1 MEFFVKSGSPE
12 KQKTGCLIVGVFE
25 SRKLSAPAQ
34 QIDDISEGYINSIV
48 KRGDMEGKFGQTLLL
63 HSVPGA
69 SCDRVLL
76 VGCGKEREFDAI
88 KYKKICGKVIK
99 LLNETGATDAIN
111 SLPLLNVKGQ
121 ELYSKV
127 RFAVEAANDSLY
139 VFDQLKSE
147 KPETRRP
154 LRKMTLFIE
163 SRGDLPEGEKAIKH
177 ASSITAGQS
186 LTRDLA
192 NLPGNICN
200 PTYLA
205 NTAEELAKEYSSI
218 TTNILDESE
227 LKEMGAGAFVSVS
240 QGSDEPGKLIC
251 MEYNGGTKGDKPLV
265 FVGKGIT
272 FDTGGIS
279 LKPGAKMDEMKF
291 DMGGA
296 ASVFGLIKSVA
307 EMGLPINVIGVVA
320 AAENMPSGNASRPG
334 DVVTS
339 LSGQTIEILNTDAE
353 GRLVLCDVLWY
364 AQERFN
370 PAGVIDLA
378 TLTGAIIIGLG
389 HDNAGVFSNDDTLC
403 NAFLKAAQT
412 EGEGAWRMPLGAGY
426 DKLLKSRIA
435 DMKNIGGR
443 PAGSITAA
451 QFLQRFIKDGTPW
464 IHLDIAGVASVKS
477 ETALAPVGATGWGV
491 AALNRLI
498 SNLYE
503 TE

>member
-25 SRKLSAPAQ
+25 NRKLSAPAQ
-34 QIDDISEGYINSIV
+34 QIDDISEGYVNSIV

-63 HSVPGA
+63 HSVPGT

-147 KPETRRP
+147 KSEARRP

-163 SRGDLPEGEKAIKH
+163 SRADLPEGEKAIKH
-177 ASSITAGQS
+177 ACSIAAGQA

-192 NLPGNICN
+192 NMPGNICN
-200 PTYLA
+200 PRYLA
-205 NTAEELAKEYSSI
+205 GRAEELAKEYSSI

-251 MEYNGGTKGDKPLV
+251 MEYNGGNKGDKPLV

-320 AAENMPSGNASRPG
+320 AAENMPSGKASRPG

-353 GRLVLCDVLWY
+353 GRLVLCDALTY
-364 AQERFN
+364 IDKYDPEI
-370 PAGVIDLA
+370 VIDVA
-378 TLTGAIIIGLG
+378 TLTGAVIVALG
-389 HDNAGVFSNDDTLC
+389 HEASGVMSNNNALANEIETASEMATDRV
-403 NAFLKAAQT
+403 
-412 EGEGAWRMPLGAGY
+412 WRLPIWDEY
-426 DKLLKSRIA
+426 HEQLKSNVA
-435 DMKNIGGR
+435 DFTNLGGM
-443 PAGSITAA
+443 PAGSITAGC
-451 QFLQRFIKDGTPW
+451 FLSKFTKKYRWAHI
-464 IHLDIAGVASVKS
+464 DIAGTAWKS
-477 ETALAPVGATGWGV
+477 GAEKGATGRPV
-491 AALNRLI
+491 PLLSQIVINRAKLG
-498 SNLYE
+498 
-503 TE
+503 

>member
-25 SRKLSAPAQ
+25 SRKLSAQAQ
-34 QIDDISEGYINSIV
+34 QIDDISDGYINAIV

-63 HSVPGA
+63 HNVPGT

-76 VGCGKEREFDAI
+76 VGCGKEREFDAP
-88 KYKKICGKVIK
+88 KYKKICSKVIK
-99 LLNETGATDAIN
+99 LLNETGATDAIS
-111 SLPLLNVKGQ
+111 SLPSLNVKGQ
-121 ELYSKV
+121 DLYAKV
-127 RFAVEAANDSLY
+127 RLAVEAANDSLY
-139 VFDQLKSE
+139 LFDQLKSE

-163 SRGDLPEGEKAIKH
+163 SRADLPESEKAINH
-177 ASSITAGQS
+177 ARSITAGQA

-205 NTAEELAKEYSSI
+205 NTAEQLGKDYSTI
-218 TTNILDESE
+218 TTNIIDEAE

-251 MEYNGGTKGDKPLV
+251 MEYNGGNKGDKPVV

-279 LKPGAKMDEMKF
+279 LKPGAGMDEMKF

-296 ASVFGLIKSVA
+296 ASVFGVMKAVA
-307 EMGLPINVIGVVA
+307 EMNLPINVVGVVA

-353 GRLVLCDVLWY
+353 GRLVLCDALTY
-364 AQERFN
+364 IEKYD
-370 PAGVIDLA
+370 PEIVIDIA
-378 TLTGAIIIGLG
+378 TLTGAVIIALG
-389 HDNAGVFSNDDTLC
+389 HEASGVMSNNNALANEIETASDAANDRV
-403 NAFLKAAQT
+403 
-412 EGEGAWRMPLGAGY
+412 WRLPIWDEY
-426 DKLLKSRIA
+426 HQQLKSNVA
-435 DMKNIGGR
+435 DFTNLGGR
-443 PAGSITAA
+443 PAGSITAGC
-451 QFLQRFIKDGTPW
+451 FLSKFTKKYRWAHI
-464 IHLDIAGVASVKS
+464 DIAGTAWKS
-477 ETALAPVGATGWGV
+477 GAEKGATGRPV
-491 AALNRLI
+491 PLLSQILLNR
-498 SNLYE
+498 SK
-503 TE
+503 

>member
-1 MEFFVKSGSPE
+1 MEFFVKSGNPE

-25 SRKLSAPAQ
+25 SRKLSTAAQ

-63 HSVPGA
+63 HSVPGT

-88 KYKKICGKVIK
+88 KYKDICGKVIK
-99 LLNETGATDAIN
+99 LINETGATDAI
-111 SLPLLNVKGQ
+111 STLPLLNVKGQ

-127 RFAVEAANDSLY
+127 RFAVEAANNSLY
-139 VFDQLKSE
+139 LFEQLKSE
-147 KPETRRP
+147 KSETRRP

-163 SRGDLPEGEKAIKH
+163 SRADLAESENAIRH
-177 ASSITAGQS
+177 AQGITAGQS

-200 PTYLA
+200 PTFLA
-205 NTAEELAKEYSSI
+205 ETAEQLSKDYSAI
-218 TTNILDESE
+218 TTNIIDEAE

-240 QGSDEPGKLIC
+240 QGSDQPGKLIC
-251 MEYNGGTKGDKPLV
+251 MEYNGGEKGDKPIV

-296 ASVFGLIKSVA
+296 ASVFGAMKSVA
-307 EMGLPINVIGVVA
+307 EMGLPINVVGVVA
-320 AAENMPSGNASRPG
+320 AAENMPSGKASRPG

-353 GRLVLCDVLWY
+353 GRLVLCDALTYVDKY
-364 AQERFN
+364 DPEI
-370 PAGVIDLA
+370 VIDIA
-378 TLTGAIIIGLG
+378 TLTGAVIVALG
-389 HDNAGVFSNDDTLC
+389 HEASGVMSNNNSLANEIETASDMATDRV
-403 NAFLKAAQT
+403 
-412 EGEGAWRMPLGAGY
+412 WRLPLWDEY
-426 DKLLKSRIA
+426 HQQLKSNVA
-435 DMKNIGGR
+435 DFTNLGGM
-443 PAGSITAA
+443 PAGTITAGC
-451 QFLQRFIKDGTPW
+451 FLSKFTKKYRWAHI
-464 IHLDIAGVASVKS
+464 DIAGTAWKS
-477 ETALAPVGATGWGV
+477 GAEKGATGRPV
-491 AALNRLI
+491 PLLSQIMLNRVK
-498 SNLYE
+498 
-503 TE
+503 

>member
-63 HSVPGA
+63 HSVPGT

-265 FVGKGIT
+265 FVCKGIT

-353 GRLVLCDVLWY
+353 GRLVLCDALTY
-364 AQERFN
+364 IDKYDPEI
-370 PAGVIDLA
+370 VIDVA
-378 TLTGAIIIGLG
+378 TLTGAVIVALG
-389 HDNAGVFSNDDTLC
+389 HEASGVMSNNNALANEIETASDMATDRV
-403 NAFLKAAQT
+403 
-412 EGEGAWRMPLGAGY
+412 WRLPIWDEY
-426 DKLLKSRIA
+426 HEQLKSNVA
-435 DMKNIGGR
+435 DFTNLGGM
-443 PAGSITAA
+443 PAGSITAGC
-451 QFLQRFIKDGTPW
+451 FLAKFTKKYRWAHI
-464 IHLDIAGVASVKS
+464 DIAGTAWKS
-477 ETALAPVGATGWGV
+477 GAEKGATGRPV
-491 AALNRLI
+491 PLLSQIVINRAK
-498 SNLYE
+498 
-503 TE
+503 

>member
-34 QIDDISEGYINSIV
+34 QIDDISEGYINAIV

-63 HSVPGA
+63 HSVPGT

-177 ASSITAGQS
+177 ACSITAGQA

-205 NTAEELAKEYSSI
+205 NKAEELAKEYSSI

-320 AAENMPSGNASRPG
+320 AAENMPSGKASRPG

-353 GRLVLCDVLWY
+353 GRLVLCDALTY
-364 AQERFN
+364 IDKYDPEI
-370 PAGVIDLA
+370 VIDVA
-378 TLTGAIIIGLG
+378 TLTGAVIVALG
-389 HDNAGVFSNDDTLC
+389 HEASGVMSNNNALANEIETASEMATDRV
-403 NAFLKAAQT
+403 
-412 EGEGAWRMPLGAGY
+412 WRLPIWDEY
-426 DKLLKSRIA
+426 HEQLKSNVA
-435 DMKNIGGR
+435 DFTNLGGM
-443 PAGSITAA
+443 PAGSITAGC
-451 QFLQRFIKDGTPW
+451 FLSKFTKKYRWAHI
-464 IHLDIAGVASVKS
+464 DIAGTAWKS
-477 ETALAPVGATGWGV
+477 GAEKGATGRPV
-491 AALNRLI
+491 PLLSQIVINR
-498 SNLYE
+498 SK
-503 TE
+503 

>member
-1 MEFFVKSGSPE
+1 MTALTPMTFTETDIDQIAGH
-12 KQKTGCLIVGVFE
+12 TGRVAVTVGADGKLNRSARRINKLTKGALERLVASDSFT
-25 SRKLSAPAQ
+25 KLSAGDAVSLGFPTGMAAEAVDVGQ
-34 QIDDISEGYINSIV
+34 LANNADQEALRAAGAALA
-48 KRGDMEGKFGQTLLL
+48 KRRGD
-63 HSVPGA
+63 A
-69 SCDRVLL
+69 DLL
-76 VGCGKEREFDAI
+76 VLTGGLRKTAELCFGLAMRDYTFEDRKSNGKPR
-88 KYKKICGKVIK
+88 
-99 LLNETGATDAIN
+99 
-111 SLPLLNVKGQ
+111 KGQ
-121 ELYSKV
+121 VVIMNSKPEE
-127 RFAVEAANDSLY
+127 VEAAAA
-139 VFDQLKSE
+139 
-147 KPETRRP
+147 P
-154 LRKMTLFIE
+154 LL
-163 SRGDLPEGEKAIKH
+163 AI
-177 ASSITAGQS
+177 ADGAFM
-186 LTRDLA
+186 TRDLTNEPA
-192 NLPGNICN
+192 NIL
-200 PTYLA
+200 TTTEFADRLA
-205 NTAEELAKEYSSI
+205 EMESIGLEVEVLDEAKLEELGMR
-218 TTNILDESE
+218 TL
-227 LKEMGAGAFVSVS
+227 LSVG
-240 QGSDEPGKLIC
+240 QGSASPSYVVVMKW
-251 MEYNGGTKGDKPLV
+251 NGGEKDAAPLAL
-265 FVGKGIT
+265 VGKGVV

-279 LKPGAKMDEMKF
+279 LKPGAGMEDMTM

-296 ASVFGLIKSVA
+296 
-307 EMGLPINVIGVVA
+307 GVVSGVMRSLA
-320 AAENMPSGNASRPG
+320 LRKAKANVVGLVGIVENMPSSTATRPG
-334 DVVTS
+334 DVIKTMKGDTVEV
-339 LSGQTIEILNTDAE
+339 INTDAE

>member
-63 HSVPGA
+63 HSVPGT

-177 ASSITAGQS
+177 ATSITAGQS

-205 NTAEELAKEYSSI
+205 NKAEELAKEYSSI

-353 GRLVLCDVLWY
+353 GRLVLCDALTY
-364 AQERFN
+364 IDKYDPEI
-370 PAGVIDLA
+370 VIDVA
-378 TLTGAIIIGLG
+378 TLTGAVIVALG
-389 HDNAGVFSNDDTLC
+389 HEASGVMSNNNALANEIETASEMATDRV
-403 NAFLKAAQT
+403 
-412 EGEGAWRMPLGAGY
+412 WRLPIWDEY
-426 DKLLKSRIA
+426 HEQLKSNVA
-435 DMKNIGGR
+435 DFTNLGGM
-443 PAGSITAA
+443 PAGSITAGC
-451 QFLQRFIKDGTPW
+451 FLAKFTKKYRWAHI
-464 IHLDIAGVASVKS
+464 DIAGTAWKS
-477 ETALAPVGATGWGV
+477 GAEKGATGRPV
-491 AALNRLI
+491 PLLSQIVINRAK
-498 SNLYE
+498 
-503 TE
+503 

>member
-353 GRLVLCDVLWY
+353 GRLVLCDALTY
-364 AQERFN
+364 IDKYDPEI
-370 PAGVIDLA
+370 VIDVA
-378 TLTGAIIIGLG
+378 TLTGAVIVALG
-389 HDNAGVFSNDDTLC
+389 HEASGVMSNNNALANEIETASDMATDRV
-403 NAFLKAAQT
+403 
-412 EGEGAWRMPLGAGY
+412 WRLPIWDEY
-426 DKLLKSRIA
+426 HEQLKSNVA
-435 DMKNIGGR
+435 DFTNLGGM
-443 PAGSITAA
+443 PAGSITAGC
-451 QFLQRFIKDGTPW
+451 FLAKFTKKYRWAHI
-464 IHLDIAGVASVKS
+464 DIAGTAWKS
-477 ETALAPVGATGWGV
+477 GAEKGATGRPV
-491 AALNRLI
+491 PLLSQIVINRAK
-498 SNLYE
+498 
-503 TE
+503 

>member
-34 QIDDISEGYINSIV
+34 QIDDISDGYINGIV

-63 HSVPGA
+63 HSVPGT

-76 VGCGKEREFDAI
+76 VGCGKEREFDSI
-88 KYKKICGKVIK
+88 KYKKLCGKAIK
-99 LLNETGATDAIN
+99 LINETGATDAIN
-111 SLPLLNVKGQ
+111 SLPLLNVKGIKGQ

-139 VFDQLKSE
+139 LFDQLKSE
-147 KPETRRP
+147 KSETRRP

-163 SRGDLPEGEKAIKH
+163 SRADLAESETAIKH
-177 ASSITAGQS
+177 ACSITAGQA

-205 NTAEELAKEYSSI
+205 NTAEDLAKEYSSI
-218 TTNILDESE
+218 TTNIIDESE
-227 LKEMGAGAFVSVS
+227 LKDMGAGAFVSVS
-240 QGSDEPGKLIC
+240 QGSDQPGKLIC
-251 MEYNGGTKGDKPLV
+251 MEYNGGSKGDKPLV

-296 ASVFGLIKSVA
+296 ASVFGLIKSIA
-307 EMGLPINVIGVVA
+307 EMGLAINVIGVVA

-353 GRLVLCDVLWY
+353 GRLVLCDALTY
-364 AQERFN
+364 IDKYDPEI
-370 PAGVIDLA
+370 VIDIA
-378 TLTGAIIIGLG
+378 TLTGAVIVALG
-389 HDNAGVFSNDDTLC
+389 HEASGVMSNNNTLA
-403 NAFLKAAQT
+403 NEIETASDMANDRV
-412 EGEGAWRMPLGAGY
+412 WRLPIWDEY
-426 DKLLKSRIA
+426 HEQLKSNVA
-435 DMKNIGGR
+435 DFTNLGGM
-443 PAGSITAA
+443 PAGSITAGC
-451 QFLQRFIKDGTPW
+451 FLAKFTKKYRWAHI
-464 IHLDIAGVASVKS
+464 DIAGTAWKS
-477 ETALAPVGATGWGV
+477 GAEKGATGRPV
-491 AALNRLI
+491 PLLSQIVLNRVK
-498 SNLYE
+498 
-503 TE
+503 

>member
-1 MEFFVKSGSPE
+1 MEFFVKSGNPE

-34 QIDDISEGYINSIV
+34 QIDDISDGYINAIV

-63 HSVPGA
+63 HSIPGT

-88 KYKKICGKVIK
+88 KYKEICGKVIK

-111 SLPLLNVKGQ
+111 TLPLLNVKGQ

-127 RFAVEAANDSLY
+127 RFAVEAANNSLY
-139 VFDQLKSE
+139 LFEQLKSE
-147 KPETRRP
+147 KSETRRP

-163 SRGDLPEGEKAIKH
+163 SRADLQESESAIRH
-177 ASSITAGQS
+177 ACAITAGQS

-200 PTYLA
+200 PTFLA
-205 NTAEELAKEYSSI
+205 ETAEQLSEDYSSI
-218 TTNILDESE
+218 TTNIIDEAE

-240 QGSDEPGKLIC
+240 QGSEQPGKLIC
-251 MEYNGGTKGDKPLV
+251 MEYNGGDKGDKPIV

-296 ASVFGLIKSVA
+296 ASVFGAMKSVA

-320 AAENMPSGNASRPG
+320 AAENMPSGKASRPG

-353 GRLVLCDVLWY
+353 GRLVLCDALTY
-364 AQERFN
+364 IDKYDPEI
-370 PAGVIDLA
+370 VIDVA
-378 TLTGAIIIGLG
+378 TLTGAVIVALG
-389 HDNAGVFSNDDTLC
+389 HEASGVMSNNNALANEIETASEMATDRV
-403 NAFLKAAQT
+403 
-412 EGEGAWRMPLGAGY
+412 WRLPLWEEY
-426 DKLLKSRIA
+426 HQQLKSNVA
-435 DMKNIGGR
+435 DFTNLGGM
-443 PAGSITAA
+443 PAGSITAGC
-451 QFLQRFIKDGTPW
+451 FLSKFTKKYRWAHI
-464 IHLDIAGVASVKS
+464 DIAGTAWKS
-477 ETALAPVGATGWGV
+477 GAEKGATGRPV
-491 AALNRLI
+491 PLLSQIMINRVK
-498 SNLYE
+498 
-503 TE
+503 